1 MTKIKKGNG
10 NAPKITNHQPNM
22 MDLDH
27 SLAAEFAVVVMI
39 SNKECSK
46 MLSEYCAGQFH
57 NMNEI
62 ESFMKCVGLMLAVGA
77 GARKEMQSKFPNDG
91 RMLVAI
97 TFAERATQILN
108 LNKYGRY

>member
-1 MTKIKKGNG
+1 MSKNKIPNMSQ
-10 NAPKITNHQPNM
+10 QPNM
-22 MDLDH
+22 MELDC

-46 MLSEYCAGQFH
+46 MLSEYCAGQFRQ
-57 NMNEI
+57 MKEI

-77 GARKEMQSKFPNDG
+77 EARKEMQNKFPNDG

-97 TFAERATQILN
+97 TFAERATEILN

>member
-1 MTKIKKGNG
+1 MSKIKTPNK
-10 NAPKITNHQPNM
+10 NHKPNM

-39 SNKECSK
+39 SNPECSK
-46 MLSEYCAGQFH
+46 MLSDYCAQFH
-57 NMNEI
+57 NMQEV

-77 GARKEMQSKFPNDG
+77 EARKEMQSKFPNDG

-97 TFAERATQILN
+97 TFAERATEILN